1 MAQKSNVQVHGLK
14 ELQKEMEK
22 LVGEME
28 DELQIGTDDAA
39 NLAVGTLRQNAPRG
53 PSGNMADS
61 ITTKPLPRRDNM
73 PQVTMVGADYNIAP
87 HQHLVEFGS
96 VKWQGNPFFR
106 NTIDSMRNAMQSAIQ
121 SKAEQPVRKRG
132 G

>member
-1 MAQKSNVQVHGLK
+1 MAQKSNVQVHGLE
-14 ELQKEMEK
+14 ELQKEIEK
-22 LVGEME
+22 LVDEME

-39 NLAVGTLRQNAPRG
+39 NLVAGTLRQNAPRG
-53 PSGNMADS
+53 PSGNLAES

-106 NTIDSMRNAMQSAIQ
+106 RSIDGMRGAIQSAIK
-121 SKAEQPVRKRG
+121 SKAEQPVRRRG